1 MTNVESIPG
10 DDERLKRVLDRL
22 EIEGGHTPAGT
33 FLAFSVTEPL
43 FCHERDTVEELA
55 EVVAYTL
62 KSYVETFYQ
71 VENLEV
77 RVKSE
82 TRDIP
87 TVPVERIE
95 PTLRLL
101 PSFGEA
107 WGSREL
113 AGAQ

>member
-1 MTNVESIPG
+1 MTNFDRIPG

-43 FCHERDTVEELA
+43 FCHERDTVDELA
-55 EVVAYTL
+55 EVVANSL

-77 RVKSE
+77 RVTSE
-82 TRDIP
+82 ARDVP
-87 TVPVERIE
+87 AVPVERIE
-95 PTLRLL
+95 STLRLL
-101 PSFGEA
+101 PSFGEL
-107 WGSREL
+107 WGTRAL